1 MIPYLIFAVS
11 LSGLFLSIYLTL
23 LPPPPFCEISSFL
36 SCDTVLSSAYAK
48 FLGVPTAFYGVVW
61 FAMAASLSMLAS
73 NGKRFAKLALGW
85 SVIGVAAVAVLTY
98 VELVLI
104 GAVCILCTA
113 AHVLAIAVAALS
125 FYQFKS

>member
-1 MIPYLIFAVS
+1 
-11 LSGLFLSIYLTL
+11 
-23 LPPPPFCEISSFL
+23 
-36 SCDTVLSSAYAK
+36 
-48 FLGVPTAFYGVVW
+48 
-61 FAMAASLSMLAS
+61 
-73 NGKRFAKLALGW
+73 
-85 SVIGVAAVAVLTY
+85 VLTY

>member
-1 MIPYLIFAVS
+1 
-11 LSGLFLSIYLTL
+11 
-23 LPPPPFCEISSFL
+23 L

-61 FAMAASLSMLAS
+61 FAIAASLSMLAS

-85 SVIGVAAVAVLTY
+85 AVIGVAAVGVLTY